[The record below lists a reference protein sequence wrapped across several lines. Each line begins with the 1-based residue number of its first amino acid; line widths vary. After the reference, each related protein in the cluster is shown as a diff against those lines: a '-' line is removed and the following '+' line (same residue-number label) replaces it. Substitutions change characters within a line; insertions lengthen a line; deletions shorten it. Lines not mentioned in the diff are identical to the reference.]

1 MINAQGTDPDK
12 YVGVIFK
19 ILNKVSDVADTSA
32 NKIDLNEYAG
42 NYDYYAWR
50 GEHLILPWKGKLA
63 VFTLP
68 SDDPVNDMQ
77 QYKYTGKDTFRRIR
91 KDDGSLGEELRF
103 ERDINGK
110 VVRLINNSNF
120 ENKLK

>member
-12 YVGVIFK
+12 YVAAIFK
-19 ILNKVSDVADTSA
+19 ILNKADDAADTSA
-32 NKIDLNEYAG
+32 NKIDLNDYAG

-63 VFTLP
+63 VFTVP
-68 SDDPVNDMQ
+68 SADPANDMQ
-77 QYKYTGKDTFRRIR
+77 QYKYTGKDTFRRVR

-103 ERDINGK
+103 ERDASGK
-110 VVRLINNSNF
+110 V
-120 ENKLK
+120 